1 VGEPD
6 AYRSWLAIGKSK
18 CGAAMRTLEAY
29 HERSRLV
36 GVGLTSKGGSLAILI
51 FAQIAIL
58 SLWFSSNAVLPEMAV
73 ESGVSVDEL
82 AWLSTAV
89 QLGFA
94 IGALIYAALGFADRY
109 DPRRVFMLS
118 ALAGA
123 AANLAL
129 LIVPIGSWEAIALRG
144 LTGAAMAGVYPVGM
158 KIAAGWG
165 KSDRALLV
173 SLLIGGL
180 TIGSA
185 SPHLMGLFGGADWR
199 LTIWASTL
207 TAVMGGVVVLSVGLG
222 PWHASAPTLDITA
235 INLIWTNRR
244 VRLAVFGY
252 IGHMWE
258 LYAFWAWVGVVAT
271 TSYEIA
277 GIDAPRLLGK
287 LTAFL
292 AIGLGGLAC
301 VPAGWLA
308 VRFGSARVAQLC
320 LWGSGGAALA
330 SAAIFGGPAWA
341 MMAAL
346 ILWGIVI
353 IPDSA
358 LYSTLVA
365 DAAPPERIGS
375 LLTIQTALGFF
386 LTALTVQVTPTL
398 AEFVGWSWVLAIMA
412 LGPALGIRAMQL
424 LIRSRRLKK
433 TDLVG

>member
-1 VGEPD
+1 
-6 AYRSWLAIGKSK
+6 
-18 CGAAMRTLEAY
+18 MRTLEAR
-29 HERSRLV
+29 HEGSRPV
-36 GVGLTSKGGSLAILI
+36 RRVGLTRKGGSLAILI

-58 SLWFSSNAVLPEMAV
+58 SLWFSSTAVLPEMAV
-73 ESGVSVDEL
+73 ESGVAADDLV
-82 AWLSTAV
+82 WLSTAV
-89 QLGFA
+89 PLGFA
-94 IGALIYAALGFADRY
+94 IGALIYAALGLADRY
-109 DPRRVFMLS
+109 DPRGVFMLS

-123 AANLAL
+123 MANLAL
-129 LIVPIGSWEAIALRG
+129 LIVPIGGWEAIALRG
-144 LTGAAMAGVYPVGM
+144 ITGATMAGVYPVGM

-173 SLLIGGL
+173 SLLISGL

-185 SPHLMGLFGGADWR
+185 SSHLMALSGGADWR

-207 TAVMGGVVVLSVGLG
+207 TAVIGGVVVLTAGLG

-235 INLIWTNRR
+235 ISLIWTNRP
-244 VRLAVFGY
+244 VRLAVLGY

-258 LYAFWAWVGVVAT
+258 LYAFWAWVGVVASA
-271 TSYEIA
+271 SYSLDGSEI
-277 GIDAPRLLGK
+277 PRVLGK

-308 VRFGSARVAQLC
+308 VHFGSARVAQLC
-320 LWGSGGAALA
+320 LCGSGAAALA
-330 SAAIFGGPAWA
+330 SAVLFGGPAWE

-346 ILWGIVI
+346 ILWGIAI

-365 DAAPPERIGS
+365 DAAPPERTGS

-386 LTALTVQVTPTL
+386 LTALTVQATPTL

-424 LIRSRRLKK
+424 LIWSCHSQR
-433 TDLVG
+433 TDPAG

>member
-1 VGEPD
+1 
-6 AYRSWLAIGKSK
+6 
-18 CGAAMRTLEAY
+18 MR
-29 HERSRLV
+29 R
-36 GVGLTSKGGSLAILI
+36 VGLTRKGGSLAILI

-58 SLWFSSNAVLPEMAV
+58 SLWFSSTAVLPEMAV
-73 ESGVSVDEL
+73 ESGVSVDDL

-89 QLGFA
+89 PLGFA
-94 IGALIYAALGFADRY
+94 IGALIYAALGLADRY
-109 DPRRVFMLS
+109 DPRGVLMLS

-123 AANLAL
+123 MANLAL
-129 LIVPIGSWEAIALRG
+129 LIVPIGGWQAIALRG

-165 KSDRALLV
+165 KSDRALLL
-173 SLLIGGL
+173 SLLISGL

-185 SPHLMGLFGGADWR
+185 SSHLMALSGGADWR

-207 TAVMGGVVVLSVGLG
+207 TAVIGGVVVLKVGLG
-222 PWHASAPTLDITA
+222 PWHASAPTLDISA
-235 INLIWTNRR
+235 ISLIWTNRP
-244 VRLAVFGY
+244 VRLAVLGY

-271 TSYEIA
+271 ASYSLDGSEI
-277 GIDAPRLLGK
+277 PRFLGK

-320 LWGSGGAALA
+320 LCGSGAAALA
-330 SAAIFGGPAWA
+330 SAVLFGGPAWA

-346 ILWGIVI
+346 ILWGIAI

-365 DAAPPERIGS
+365 DAAPPERTGS

-386 LTALTVQVTPTL
+386 LTAVTVQVTPL
-398 AEFVGWSWVLAIMA
+398 SAGHGSW
-412 LGPALGIRAMQL
+412 
-424 LIRSRRLKK
+424 RSWH
-433 TDLVG
+433 

>member
-1 VGEPD
+1 
-6 AYRSWLAIGKSK
+6 
-18 CGAAMRTLEAY
+18 MR
-29 HERSRLV
+29 R
-36 GVGLTSKGGSLAILI
+36 VGLTRKGGSLAILI

-58 SLWFSSNAVLPEMAV
+58 SLWFSSTAVLPEMAV
-73 ESGVSVDEL
+73 ESGVAADDLV
-82 AWLSTAV
+82 WLSTAV
-89 QLGFA
+89 PLGFA
-94 IGALIYAALGFADRY
+94 IGALIYAALGLADRY
-109 DPRRVFMLS
+109 DPRGVFMLS

-123 AANLAL
+123 MANLAL
-129 LIVPIGSWEAIALRG
+129 LIVPIGGWEAIALRG
-144 LTGAAMAGVYPVGM
+144 ITGATMAGVYPVGM

-173 SLLIGGL
+173 SLLISGL

-185 SPHLMGLFGGADWR
+185 SSHLMALSGGADWR

-207 TAVMGGVVVLSVGLG
+207 TAVIGGVVVLTAGLG

-235 INLIWTNRR
+235 ISLIWTNRP
-244 VRLAVFGY
+244 VRLAVLGY

-258 LYAFWAWVGVVAT
+258 LYAFWAWVGVVASA
-271 TSYEIA
+271 SYSLDGSEI
-277 GIDAPRLLGK
+277 PRVLGK

-308 VRFGSARVAQLC
+308 VHFGSARVAQLC
-320 LWGSGGAALA
+320 LCGSGAAALA
-330 SAAIFGGPAWA
+330 SAVLFGGPAWE

-346 ILWGIVI
+346 ILWGIAI

-365 DAAPPERIGS
+365 DAAPPERTGS

-386 LTALTVQVTPTL
+386 LTALTVQATPTL

-424 LIRSRRLKK
+424 LIWSCHSQR
-433 TDLVG
+433 TDPAG

>member
-1 VGEPD
+1 M
-6 AYRSWLAIGKSK
+6 L
-18 CGAAMRTLEAY
+18 LEA
-29 HERSRLV
+29 HGKGNRLRRRF
-36 GVGLTSKGGSLAILI
+36 GSAGKGGSLATLI
-51 FAQIAIL
+51 FAEIAVL
-58 SLWFSSNAVLPEMAV
+58 SLWFSSTAVLPEMAV
-73 ESGVSVDEL
+73 ESGVSAGDL

-89 QLGFA
+89 PLGFA
-94 IGALIYAALGFADRY
+94 IGALIYATLGLADRY
-109 DPRRVFMLS
+109 DPRSVFMVS

-123 AANLAL
+123 MANLAL
-129 LIVPIGSWEAIALRG
+129 LTVPIGDWEAIALRG
-144 LTGAAMAGVYPVGM
+144 LTGATMAGVYPVGM

-165 KSDRALLV
+165 RSDRAFLV
-173 SLLIGGL
+173 SLLISGL

-185 SPHLMGLFGGADWR
+185 SSHLMALSGGADWR

-207 TAVMGGVVVLSVGLG
+207 AAVTGGVIVLTVSLG
-222 PWHASAPTLDITA
+222 PWHAKAPTLDIAA
-235 INLIWTNRR
+235 ISLIWTNRP
-244 VRLAVFGY
+244 VRLAVLGY

-271 TSYEIA
+271 ASYSLDGSDTA
-277 GIDAPRLLGK
+277 RFLGK

-320 LWGSGGAALA
+320 LCSSGAAALA
-330 SAAIFGGPAWA
+330 SAVIFGGPVWQ
-341 MMAAL
+341 MMVAL
-346 ILWGIVI
+346 ILWGIAI

-365 DAAPPERIGS
+365 DSAPPERIGS

-386 LTALTVQVTPTL
+386 LTAVTVQATPTL

-424 LIRSRRLKK
+424 LISSRHFRK
-433 TDLVG
+433 TDLAGITR

>member
-1 VGEPD
+1 VG
-6 AYRSWLAIGKSK
+6 
-18 CGAAMRTLEAY
+18 T
-29 HERSRLV
+29 
-36 GVGLTSKGGSLAILI
+36 VGLTRKGDSLAILI

-58 SLWFSSNAVLPEMAV
+58 SLWFSSTAVLPEMAV
-73 ESGVSVDEL
+73 ESGVSVDDL

-89 QLGFA
+89 PLGFA
-94 IGALIYAALGFADRY
+94 LGALIYAALGLADRY
-109 DPRRVFMLS
+109 DPRVVLMLS

-123 AANLAL
+123 MANLAL
-129 LIVPIGSWEAIALRG
+129 LIVPIGGWQAIALRG
-144 LTGAAMAGVYPVGM
+144 LTGAAIAGVYPVGM

-173 SLLIGGL
+173 SLLISGL

-185 SPHLMGLFGGADWR
+185 SSHLMALSGGADWR

-207 TAVMGGVVVLSVGLG
+207 TAAIGGVVVLTAGLG

-235 INLIWTNRR
+235 ISLIWTNRP
-244 VRLAVFGY
+244 VRLAVLGY

-258 LYAFWAWVGVVAT
+258 LYPFWAWVGVVAT
-271 TSYEIA
+271 ASYSLDGSEI
-277 GIDAPRLLGK
+277 PRFLGK

-301 VPAGWLA
+301 VPAGWWA

-320 LWGSGGAALA
+320 LCGSGAAALA
-330 SAAIFGGPAWA
+330 SAVLFGGSAWA

-346 ILWGIVI
+346 ILWGIAI

-365 DAAPPERIGS
+365 DAAPPERTGS

-386 LTALTVQVTPTL
+386 LTALTVQATPTL
-398 AEFVGWSWVLAIMA
+398 AEFVGWSRVLGIMA

-424 LIRSRRLKK
+424 LIWSYHSRI
-433 TDLVG
+433 TDPV